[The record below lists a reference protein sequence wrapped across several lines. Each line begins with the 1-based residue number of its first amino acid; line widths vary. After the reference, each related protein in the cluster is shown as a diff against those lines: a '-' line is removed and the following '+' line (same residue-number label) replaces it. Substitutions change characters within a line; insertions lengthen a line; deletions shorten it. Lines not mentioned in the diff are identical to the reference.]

1 MGQAITITRADHTAA
16 DLRDLA
22 AKGRDGAHV
31 RRLLALALILEGR
44 SRTEAAEQSGMERQT
59 LCDWVHRYNAQGIAG
74 LTSHGSPGRAA
85 FLSQAQMAELKDMV
99 IQGPDPE
106 TAKVVRWRCVDL
118 RAEVEQRFSVM
129 VHERTIGK
137 WLRKLNF
144 TRLQPR
150 PFHPKKDAEAQEAF
164 KKLPSLLKNALLN
177 CTVGTP
183 IEIWF
188 QDEAR
193 VGQKGTHA
201 YVWARLAK
209 GSVRRSRMERQGEG
223 PVGSRP
229 AMVRDNRHDSA
240 YLYGAI
246 CPARGVGAAII
257 MPAANTEAMNEHL
270 KEISTQIACGAH
282 AVLVLDGAGWHQT
295 GGRLCVPDNITL
307 LALPPYAPELN
318 PMENVWEYLRANTLC
333 SLVWDNY
340 QAIVEACRKAW
351 NFLITDPDRIHSIG
365 TREWACVNV

>member
-1 MGQAITITRADHTAA
+1 M
-16 DLRDLA
+16 
-22 AKGRDGAHV
+22 
-31 RRLLALALILEGR
+31 
-44 SRTEAAEQSGMERQT
+44 
-59 LCDWVHRYNAQGIAG
+59 
-74 LTSHGSPGRAA
+74 
-85 FLSQAQMAELKDMV
+85 
-99 IQGPDPE
+99 
-106 TAKVVRWRCVDL
+106 
-118 RAEVEQRFSVM
+118 
-129 VHERTIGK
+129 
-137 WLRKLNF
+137 
-144 TRLQPR
+144 
-150 PFHPKKDAEAQEAF
+150 
-164 KKLPSLLKNALLN
+164 LN
-177 CTVGTP
+177 CTAGTP

-201 YVWARLAK
+201 YVWA
-209 GSVRRSRMERQGEG
+209 

-246 CPARGVGAAII
+246 CPARGIGAAII

-270 KEISTQIACGAH
+270 KEISTQVASGAH

-295 GGRLCVPDNITL
+295 GGRLKVPDNITL

-333 SLVWDNY
+333 NRVWDNY

-351 NFLITDPDRIHSIG
+351 DFLITDPERIRSIG
-365 TREWACVNV
+365 NRPWTCVNV